1 MTKCY
6 GHEECEFNAQPNCA
20 LPNGM
25 RCPHRVK
32 ADKPAVK
39 SWLDIEAQ
47 IEKLNQY
54 SQSLIAYQMGVE
66 FADVCMDVAA
76 ALSTLQAENEK
87 LKNAADSWKKKWA
100 GLDKAVRNGSVYRP
114 MQEELNLTHEENQS
128 LKDVNEKLRA
138 ELDSVK
144 CERDAA
150 IKDLFEIIGDI
161 EEIRCE
167 YDIHNSDAD
176 DAYMNLCGIYCA
188 NEGYICYKEDEN
200 YRCKNFE
207 WRGPQKGNI

>member
-25 RCPHRVK
+25 ECPHRVK

-66 FADVCMDVAA
+66 FADVCMDVAT

-87 LKNAADSWKKKWA
+87 L
-100 GLDKAVRNGSVYRP
+100 
-114 MQEELNLTHEENQS
+114 
-128 LKDVNEKLRA
+128 RA
-138 ELDSVK
+138 ELD
-144 CERDAA
+144 AA
-150 IKDLFEIIGDI
+150 IKQLHGN
-161 EEIRCE
+161 CPACTH
-167 YDIHNSDAD
+167 YTPNH
-176 DAYMNLCGIYCA
+176 
-188 NEGYICYKEDEN
+188 NEGLC
-200 YRCKNFE
+200 RTCKHEYYHLLNNESLDNWE
-207 WRGPQKGNI
+207 WRGPQKED

>member
-6 GHEECEFNAQPNCA
+6 GHEECEYNGQPECR

-25 RCPHRVK
+25 ECPHRVK

-76 ALSTLQAENEK
+76 ALSTLQAENE
-87 LKNAADSWKKKWA
+87 WK
-100 GLDKAVRNGSVYRP
+100 GLNGHP
-114 MQEELNLTHEENQS
+114 
-128 LKDVNEKLRA
+128 LRGA
-138 ELDSVK
+138 HGFTVPGVWSIFGCD
-144 CERDAA
+144 
-150 IKDLFEIIGDI
+150 
-161 EEIRCE
+161 
-167 YDIHNSDAD
+167 
-176 DAYMNLCGIYCA
+176 
-188 NEGYICYKEDEN
+188 
-200 YRCKNFE
+200 
-207 WRGPQKGNI
+207 KGNHPFRG